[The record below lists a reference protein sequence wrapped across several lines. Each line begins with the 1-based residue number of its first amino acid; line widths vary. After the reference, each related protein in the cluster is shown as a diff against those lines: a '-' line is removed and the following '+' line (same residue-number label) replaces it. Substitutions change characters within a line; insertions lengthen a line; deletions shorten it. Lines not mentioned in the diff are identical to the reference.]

1 MEVTTKAIEVTGTI
15 DAQRQLI
22 LDESLP
28 VVGPMR
34 VRVII
39 LLSEEADIDEMEWLR
54 AAAANPAFDFLKEP
68 EEDIYTLA
76 DGRPFDDQG

>member
-1 MEVTTKAIEVTGTI
+1 MGIATKAVEMTGTI

-22 LDESLP
+22 LDEPLP
-28 VVGPMR
+28 IAGPTR

-39 LLSEEADIDEMEWLR
+39 LVPEEADMDETEWLR
-54 AAAANPAFDFLKEP
+54 SAAANPAFDFLKES

-76 DGRPFDDQG
+76 DGRPFHDQG

>member
-1 MEVTTKAIEVTGTI
+1 MDTATKAIETTGTI
-15 DAQRQLI
+15 DAQCQLV
-22 LDESLP
+22 LDKPLP
-28 VVGPMR
+28 VAGPTR

-54 AAAANPAFDFLKEP
+54 AATANPVFDFLKDP

-76 DGRPFDDQG
+76 DGRPFHDQR